1 MASKEAFDNF
11 FGKTILEWTL
21 GEQMIITG
29 AVFIAI
35 GIICAI
41 IYAIAL
47 IVELIN
53 KNKRSY

>member
-1 MASKEAFDNF
+1 MTGKEAFDNF
-11 FGKTILEWTL
+11 FGKTTLEWTL

-41 IYAIAL
+41 IYAIVL

-53 KNKRSY
+53 KNKRS